1 MAFLVMGSL
10 NYDDNYFLD
19 HIVMPGETIASQTM
33 ESACGGKGFNQA
45 VALAKAGAEVYLA
58 GLVGEA
64 DGARIC
70 QEARENGIKDTF
82 LGKKEG
88 YTGKAIIQID
98 QTGQNSIVLFGGANR
113 QWTLEYVDK
122 VLEHFQAEDILILQN
137 EINVTAEIITKAWE
151 KGMKIVL
158 NPSPFEEKILN
169 WPLERV
175 SLFLLNE
182 VEGGQMTGEKEPEKV
197 LKRLQAKY
205 PNAAFV
211 LTYGE
216 KGAWYVGNGETAYCP
231 AKKVKVIDTTAAGD
245 TFTGYF
251 LSARGRGYGV
261 EESLKKAT
269 AAAGEAVTRKGAA
282 VSIPCWKELEEK

>member
-1 MAFLVMGSL
+1 MS
-10 NYDDNYFLD
+10 
-19 HIVMPGETIASQTM
+19 
-33 ESACGGKGFNQA
+33 
-45 VALAKAGAEVYLA
+45 LA
-58 GLVGEA
+58 GPVGEA
-64 DGARIC
+64 DGERIC

-82 LGKKEG
+82 LRKKEG